1 MGTSKPVP
9 LLLKVIAG
17 DTDPIY
23 GQLEVSLIDD
33 RNIEIT
39 IRREPYSGEPDI
51 QFLLPHASLQNVLD
65 ALHEAQ
71 EKLDEI
77 WLSRAANRKLQAGPD
92 TQASETWTEA

>member
-9 LLLKVIAG
+9 ILLKLIAG

-33 RNIEIT
+33 WNIEIT
-39 IRREPYSGEPDI
+39 IRREPYSGDPDV

-65 ALHEAQ
+65 ALHEAR

-77 WLSRAANRKLQAGPD
+77 WLSRAANRKLQAESG